1 MPDRYVCVRPMACI
15 LCNKACNVV
24 AVALVGEVTEGII
37 SESKEWINVT
47 DLVPAGMGTGSQS
60 CQKCGAGGLHLQPNC
75 VVCRTALTKLS

>member
-1 MPDRYVCVRPMACI
+1 MTVSGIKTTARVRTTDGRMGV
-15 LCNKACNVV
+15 VV
-24 AVALVGEVTEGII
+24 ALDGEVAEVMFPEG
-37 SESKEWINVT
+37 EEWINVT